1 LNIKLRQG
9 TSEDAQKCGDICY
22 RAFKVIAEKH
32 NFPPDFPSPEV
43 CTTILSELLAHP
55 NIYGVV
61 ADLDGRIVGS
71 NFVDERSI
79 IAGIGPIT
87 VEPEMQNRAIG
98 RELMKHVMDRV
109 VRRRFPGVRLV
120 QTAYHNRSLSL
131 YTKLGFAAREALS
144 TIQGKPISIQI
155 PGYTVRPA
163 NMDDLSFCNQICM
176 RVHGHNRGGEVHDAI
191 KRGAAT
197 VVEHNG
203 RITGYATAIG
213 FLGHAV
219 GETNEELKA
228 LIGAAAEFLGP
239 GFLLPTR
246 NAELFRWC
254 LEHGLRVVQPMTL
267 MSIGLYNEPA
277 GAFLPSVL
285 F

>member
-1 LNIKLRQG
+1 
-9 TSEDAQKCGDICY
+9 
-22 RAFKVIAEKH
+22 
-32 NFPPDFPSPEV
+32 
-43 CTTILSELLAHP
+43 LAHP
-55 NIYGVV
+55 NIYGIV
-61 ADLDGRIVGS
+61 AELDGTIVGS

-87 VEPEMQNRAIG
+87 VDPDMQNRAVG
-98 RELMKHVMDRV
+98 RELMMDVMDRIV
-109 VRRRFPGVRLV
+109 KRRFPGVRLV
-120 QTAYHNRSLSL
+120 QAAYHNRSLSL
-131 YTKLGFAAREALS
+131 YTKLGFAAREPLS
-144 TIQGKPISIQI
+144 TIQGKPISMQI

-163 NMDDLSFCNQICM
+163 NIDDLIACNQVCM
-176 RVHGHNRGGEVHDAI
+176 KVHGHDRGGELQDAI
-191 KRGAAT
+191 NRGTAR

-213 FLGHAV
+213 FLGHTA

-228 LIGAAAEFLGP
+228 LIGEAPEFLGP

-246 NAELFRWC
+246 NTELFRWC

-277 GAFLPSVL
+277 GAFLASVL
-285 F
+285 Y